1 MSTAQ
6 EVYLKGK
13 ALLGAL
19 EDPELE
25 ARILLCRAASITD
38 AQFYSEPERVIT
50 GEQEAFFLEMAGKR
64 LSGVPVAYL
73 TGKKE
78 FWSLVFQVE
87 PGVLIPR
94 PETELVVEQ
103 VLKLAG
109 GRHGQQTREQGF
121 SRSRLDLFIADIG
134 TGSGCIA
141 VSLAKELPQSR
152 ILATD
157 ISAAALEIARKN
169 SVLNGLSN
177 LSFEQGDLYRPLLE
191 EGLMGAF
198 DFVVSNTPYVT
209 EGEWDTLDRGI
220 REHEPRGAL
229 VAGETGLEVIE
240 KLVRGVGR
248 YLKPHGYLVFE
259 IGFGQQ
265 KDVLR
270 MFGEGWG
277 KVRSHDDL
285 AGIPRVVAAQ
295 LL

>member
-1 MSTAQ
+1 
-6 EVYLKGK
+6 
-13 ALLGAL
+13 
-19 EDPELE
+19 
-25 ARILLCRAASITD
+25 
-38 AQFYSEPERVIT
+38 
-50 GEQEAFFLEMAGKR
+50 
-64 LSGVPVAYL
+64 
-73 TGKKE
+73 
-78 FWSLVFQVE
+78 
-87 PGVLIPR
+87 
-94 PETELVVEQ
+94 
-103 VLKLAG
+103 
-109 GRHGQQTREQGF
+109 
-121 SRSRLDLFIADIG
+121 
-134 TGSGCIA
+134 
-141 VSLAKELPQSR
+141 
-152 ILATD
+152 
-157 ISAAALEIARKN
+157 
-169 SVLNGLSN
+169 
-177 LSFEQGDLYRPLLE
+177 
-191 EGLMGAF
+191 MGAF
-198 DFVVSNTPYVT
+198 DFVVSNPPYVT